1 MQVTADISKISENVQ
16 LDIPI
21 IFDAESLIGF
31 VSLLVVLTVENVV
44 VFTKNRFCQK
54 RGCVTMRNY
63 MEMFHDNIG
72 HN

>member
-16 LDIPI
+16 LDLPI

-44 VFTKNRFCQK
+44 VFTKNRFHQK

>member
-44 VFTKNRFCQK
+44 VFTKNCFYQK

>member
-21 IFDAESLIGF
+21 IFDAESLIDF

-44 VFTKNRFCQK
+44 VFTKNRFYQK